1 MRHPTAGRLVY
12 ALRFVL
18 VLLVVGACGAS
29 HAAIA
34 ATYYVADPK
43 GPDGIAGTADD
54 ADASDAYPGTQA
66 QPFATLGKGTA
77 VAVAGDTVLIRAGV
91 YKETLRPQNSG
102 TAGNPLTFKAY
113 PGETA
118 TICETPGIANLTP
131 DEVAAD
137 QVGRQYGIYVYGRA
151 YIVLQG
157 LRVTN
162 VMGWARIVNSNH
174 IVIRD
179 GNFTNATATGTTG
192 SIKFYGSQHNVVA
205 GNTLDL
211 GNDNI
216 LLIHSDRNLVSG
228 NRITRG
234 RHTLW
239 CIRAGNFNV
248 IRDNYLHNALQKIG
262 EVYDAETDPPIQYD
276 CTKHN
281 LIERNVFAYTPSSG
295 NSSPYAGIQYAGQ
308 EGIVRHNVFYE
319 TVGPALDLT
328 LYSDEARYN
337 THNRVYNNV
346 FHHTDFAGISISGS
360 TAYAF
365 TDNIIKNNILTKSIF
380 VANDTRWTWYT
391 QVLAGKPV
399 QLMTG
404 RVADFVFEN
413 NNLFNQA
420 ADELWLIAYGRRDSS
435 SNPPPQTVAG
445 FQAKYPT
452 VFRAN
457 LQADPQFVDEAG
469 HDFHLRTGSPMID
482 AGAFLTKTAAAGSGT
497 VLPVEDVRYFFDGF
511 GICDENGRPLIGDL
525 VQLDGDTRVARVL
538 AIDYAANTL
547 QLDQVLSWT
556 AGQGVALR
564 YLGTRPDV
572 GAYEYAA
579 PGNQS
584 PIASFTAAP
593 RADQPLT
600 VDFTAANS
608 YDPDGHLT
616 SYEWDFGD
624 GQKQS
629 STSATV
635 SHVYAG
641 SGSYPVTL
649 KVTDDG
655 SPALTASATVPV
667 SVGVPILEVAPLRL
681 DFGLTGT
688 ALTFTVRNR
697 GEGML
702 VYSLS
707 VPPVD
712 SWLTVAPATGTCT
725 TEVDTITVTV
735 NRGGLTLGRH
745 TSTIKVNGGAGGTQT
760 VGVTVE
766 APTVTQQTLI
776 EAGDQ
781 WRYRKGNFTPPAN
794 WYSTWYTPGF
804 DDSAWATG
812 GTPIGYSDGDVTYT
826 TTLADMKGNY
836 LTFYARKA
844 FTVGDPSTVMS
855 LDLDMAYDDGFV
867 AYINGVEVARANMGV
882 VGSPVT
888 IDMEST
894 GDHEETHDPTET
906 FPITLSPGLLVSG
919 TNVLAIEVH
928 NNSITGS
935 DACLNARLEATVAS
949 QPLRVVG
956 VTLNQRPGRGVSA
969 IEPSGIGVRTIE
981 VVFNKPATF
990 DASAI
995 YLETVRFDAGREVV
1009 TGILA
1014 PVRLTGSGTNVM
1026 TLTFDNASVVDTW
1039 VKVTLFGDGTLRDE
1053 EGQALD
1059 GEPLRGAAGPGYI
1072 ASADQD
1078 LPSGDGPPGGDAVFY
1093 VGSLRGDMNVDGRVT
1108 AEDIDVFIEEYF
1120 GGDPNADFRGVGS
1133 EDSLPEGKI
1142 TPSDIDRFLSIYEA
1156 AVASGSGLDPLPGA
1170 GNP

>member
-1 MRHPTAGRLVY
+1 MEVLEPRL
-12 ALRFVL
+12 
-18 VLLVVGACGAS
+18 LLS
-29 HAAIA
+29 QF
-34 ATYYVADPK
+34 YVADPK

-54 ADASDAYPGTQA
+54 VNASDAYPGTQA
-66 QPFATLGKGTA
+66 KPFATLGKGAA
-77 VAVAGDTVLIRAGV
+77 VAVAGDTVLIRGGV
-91 YKETLRPQNSG
+91 YKQVLRPQNSG
-102 TAGNPLTFKAY
+102 TVGNPITFKAY

-118 TICETPGIANLTP
+118 TIRETPELTNLTA
-131 DEVAAD
+131 DEVADD
-137 QVGRQYGIYVYGRA
+137 QEGRQYGIYIYGRA
-151 YIVLQG
+151 YITLAG
-157 LRVTN
+157 LTVTA
-162 VMGWARIVNSNH
+162 VSGWARIVNSNH

-179 GNFTNATATGTTG
+179 GNFTNATNSGTTG
-192 SIKFYGSQHNVVA
+192 SIKFYLSDDNVVWNNVID
-205 GNTLDL
+205 G
-211 GNDNI
+211 GNDNL
-216 LLIHSDRNLVSG
+216 LLIHSDRNLVEG
-228 NRITRG
+228 NRITSG

-248 IRDNYLHNALQKIG
+248 IRDNYFYNALQKIG

-281 LIERNVFAYTPSSG
+281 LIQGNVFAYTPSSG
-295 NSSPYAGIQYAGQ
+295 NSAPYAGIQYAGQ
-308 EGIVRHNVFYE
+308 EGIIRQNVFYS

-328 LYSDEARYN
+328 LYSDEARFN
-337 THNRVYNNV
+337 THNRVYNND
-346 FHHTDFAGISISGS
+346 FYATSFAGISLSEAFWY
-360 TAYAF
+360 TF

-420 ADELWLIAYGRRDSS
+420 ADELWLIAYGARDSS
-435 SNPPPQTVAG
+435 SNPPPQTVTG

-482 AGAFLTKTAAAGSGT
+482 AGAFLTKTVAAGSGT

-511 GICDENGRPLIGDL
+511 GICDENGKPLLGDL
-525 VQLDGDTRVARVL
+525 VQLEGDTRVARVL

-564 YLGTRPDV
+564 YLGQRPDV

-579 PGNQS
+579 PGNQG

-593 RADQPLT
+593 RVDQPLT

-624 GQKQS
+624 GQTQS
-629 STSATV
+629 SASATA
-635 SHVYAG
+635 SHAYAG
-641 SGSYPVTL
+641 GGSYPVTL

-655 SPALTASATVPV
+655 SPGLTASATVPV

-707 VPPVD
+707 VPPAD

-725 TEVDTITVTV
+725 TEVDMIAVTV
-735 NRGGLTLGRH
+735 NRAGLTLGRH
-745 TSTIKVNGGAGGTQT
+745 TSTITVNGGVGGTQT
-760 VGVTVE
+760 VSVTVE
-766 APTVTQQTLI
+766 VPTVTQQTLLDV
-776 EAGDQ
+776 GGP
-781 WRYRKGNFTPPAN
+781 WRYQKGNFTPADL
-794 WYSTWYTPGF
+794 WYNTWATPEF
-804 DDSAWATG
+804 DDTAWPTG
-812 GTPIGYSDGDVTYT
+812 AMPIGYSNDNDVAYATP
-826 TTLADMKGNY
+826 LPDMFNGY
-836 LTFYARKA
+836 LTFYVRGTFEIADPEA
-844 FTVGDPSTVMS
+844 VVG
-855 LDLDMAYDDGFV
+855 LELEAGYDDGFV
-867 AYINGVEVARANMGV
+867 AYINDTQVVRQNMGPL
-882 VGSPVT
+882 GSLVRADT
-888 IDMEST
+888 EASDM
-894 GDHEETHDPTET
+894 HEETQTPTER
-906 FPITLSPGLLVSG
+906 FPIPLKPGLLRQG
-919 TNVLAIEVH
+919 KNVLAIEVH
-928 NNSITGS
+928 NIGIGSS
-935 DACLNARLEATVAS
+935 DAGIVARLNAVVAS

-990 DASAI
+990 DASATF
-995 YLETVRFDAGREVV
+995 LETVRFDAGREVV

-1014 PVRLTGSGTNVM
+1014 PVRLTGSDTNVM

-1072 ASADQD
+1072 ASADRD
-1078 LPSGDGPPGGDAVFY
+1078 LPSGDGTPGGDAVFY
-1093 VGSLRGDMNVDGRVT
+1093 VGSLGGDMNGDGRVT
-1108 AEDIDVFIEEYF
+1108 AEDIDAFLEEYF
-1120 GGDPNADFRGVGS
+1120 GGDPDADFRGVGS
-1133 EDSLPEGKI
+1133 GDSLPDGKI
-1142 TPSDIDRFLSIYEA
+1142 TPSDIDRFLSIYQA